1 MKSCRV
7 SGAGLSQVAA
17 LAVFG
22 GVVLPEH
29 QGEAMRPEQRAGTR
43 GRRPFPLLR
52 VMDHGVRVIGHGVRV
67 FPQVCTGLNT
77 ACI

>member
-17 LAVFG
+17 LVVFG

-43 GRRPFPLLR
+43 GLTPQGRGKPGRQGW
-52 VMDHGVRVIGHGVRV
+52 GVGVWE
-67 FPQVCTGLNT
+67 
-77 ACI
+77 IS